1 MPWNWVDLAIL
12 AIIGLSML
20 TGLVRGFV
28 KELIALLIWVL
39 AFWLAYHYTASTEV
53 VLQTYIK
60 DPSARK
66 IAGFVGI
73 LLATLITGAI
83 VNAILSFIL
92 KRSGLSGTDRLLG
105 AGFGFVR
112 GVFVVS
118 LVIVV
123 LNMTSIPHEDYSR
136 DSILYPRFDP
146 LIKWLNARMPN
157 VIKQVQWI
165 EQQGQDKVS
174 SKLG

>member
-1 MPWNWVDLAIL
+1 MSLNWIDIAIL

-66 IAGFVGI
+66 IAGFVSI
-73 LLATLITGAI
+73 LLATLLAGGL
-83 VNAILSFIL
+83 VNATLSYIL
-92 KRSGLSGTDRLLG
+92 KHSGLSGTDRLLG
-105 AGFGFVR
+105 GGFGFVR

-123 LNMTSIPHEDYSR
+123 LNMTSIPHENYFR
-136 DSILYPRFDP
+136 DSKLYPRFDP
-146 LIKWLNARMPN
+146 LSKWLTARMPN
-157 VIKQVQWI
+157 VIKQVQWL
-165 EQQGQDKVS
+165 EQQGQQLKPEV
-174 SKLG
+174 KA